1 VKQAGEFL
9 LSLIV
14 DILDMSRIEAG
25 RMELDLQPV
34 DLAAVAE
41 EAAALVSMQ
50 ATAKG
55 LELRLSPPPEPLP
68 PIAAEPRRLKQ
79 VLVNLLSNAVKF
91 TPEGRVTLSWDR
103 SEGGV
108 RIVVADT
115 GIGMSPED
123 AERALLP
130 FEQVRSLD
138 RREYL
143 EGTGLGLPL
152 VKALTE
158 LHGGRLSIESAP
170 GRGAAVTVWL
180 PAGDAPAVDEHADG
194 C

>member
-1 VKQAGEFL
+1 
-9 LSLIV
+9 
-14 DILDMSRIEAG
+14 MSRIEAG
-25 RMELDLQPV
+25 RMELDLRPV
-34 DLAAVAE
+34 DLALLAQ
-41 EAAALVSMQ
+41 EATALVSMQ
-50 ATAKG
+50 AAAKG
-55 LELRLSPPPEPLP
+55 LALRLAPPAEPLP
-68 PIAAEPRRLKQ
+68 PIPAEKRRLKQ

-91 TPEGRVTLSWDR
+91 TPHGSVTLSWDR
-103 SEGGV
+103 AADGV
-108 RIVVADT
+108 RIAVADT
-115 GIGMSPED
+115 GVGMSPED

-158 LHGGRLSIESAP
+158 LHGGRLSIDSAP
-170 GRGAAVTVWL
+170 GRGTTVTVWL
-180 PAGDAPAVDEHADG
+180 PAEAAPGVDGDGDG